1 MMENSGVTLL
11 GYTPIPTDASYTP
24 PQHFDPPPPM
34 DTGVSPA
41 RTSAASLPIPMSVAN
56 MIGAGS
62 PTSAFGATHGIGNGA
77 GEPPPPYGAYS
88 AVEPVVS
95 SHYDS
100 AANPYGGSN
109 YNSHYSP
116 GQAPAASC
124 MTLGPYTPS
133 QASSPAMSITGAEF
147 DDLDLGPGF
156 NVLSHSANP
165 GPPPCSQATAAAAA
179 AVHHHHHMMEPMLP
193 SEVEQPPNKI
203 KKEAAGHTFSSFG
216 GSGKSRYGCGAGGAQ
231 TMPYSADHKSGKR
244 GGRSKYSTRSF
255 PRATSPMFPDQSTPL
270 SSLSRQPSISSLS
283 TSSTSYSA
291 PAKSVRSDPGTYR
304 HEIHTDSAI
313 HSPAN
318 SLLDSPKFNFLGP
331 DGVES
336 PTTTTTQPESASR
349 SCLEVEMPAKY
360 SREIYKLDKKILEL
374 QAKRSKLLEK
384 AKSFGTGPMPHIG
397 REDSIMELHWNG
409 MDKPSDIG
417 KVLLY
422 IFPLGIREFDEPVY
436 EEANSIL
443 RQVGGLYFDLQ
454 RALTNL
460 REICCKG
467 SILTPEI
474 STCFAYI
481 HSLLNVN
488 QRLKLSELAN
498 GIYKI
503 QLDLENG
510 ITDGSVPHAQEF
522 NIALNAANE
531 VLMAAQHITQLY
543 STMQMN
549 LQKVKQRAS
558 DKVANFEQICGK
570 LGIVAGE
577 RKNHIRT
584 VLEGYS
590 SAVESAGRVWQQ
602 YYQVATDT
610 ISTITECIHP
620 S

>member
-1 MMENSGVTLL
+1 MMDDSGVTLL

-24 PQHFDPPPPM
+24 PQHFEPPPPSQCM

-41 RTSAASLPIPMSVAN
+41 QTSAASLPIPMSVAN

-62 PTSAFGATHGIGNGA
+62 PTSAFGATHGIGNG
-77 GEPPPPYGAYS
+77 EPPPYGTYS

-95 SHYDS
+95 SHYES
-100 AANPYGGSN
+100 ANPYGSN
-109 YNSHYSP
+109 YSSHFSP
-116 GQAPAASC
+116 GGGQGQPPSC

-147 DDLDLGPGF
+147 DDLDLGSL
-156 NVLSHSANP
+156 LSHSANP
-165 GPPPCSQATAAAAA
+165 GPPSQA
-179 AVHHHHHMMEPMLP
+179 VCHLMEPMLP
-193 SEVEQPPNKI
+193 EAEPPNKI
-203 KKEAAGHTFSSFG
+203 KKEGHTFSSFG
-216 GSGKSRYGCGAGGAQ
+216 SKSRYGGAQ
-231 TMPYSADHKSGKR
+231 TMPHGDHKQSSKR

-270 SSLSRQPSISSLS
+270 SSISSLSRQPSISSLS
-283 TSSTSYSA
+283 TSSTSA
-291 PAKSVRSDPGTYR
+291 PAKSVRSDPGIYR
-304 HEIHTDSAI
+304 YEIHTDSAI

-318 SLLDSPKFNFLGP
+318 SLLDSPRFNFMGP

-336 PTTTTTQPESASR
+336 PMTTQPENVSR

-436 EEANSIL
+436 EEANAIL

-481 HSLLNVN
+481 HSLLNIN
-488 QRLKLSELAN
+488 QRLKLTELAN
-498 GIYKI
+498 GIYRI

-510 ITDGSVPHAQEF
+510 MSDSSIPHVQEF

-531 VLMAAQHITQLY
+531 VLMSAQRITQLY
-543 STMQMN
+543 PTMQLN

-577 RKNHIRT
+577 RKNQIKT

-610 ISTITECIHP
+610 IRTITECIHP

>member
-1 MMENSGVTLL
+1 MDDSGVKLL
-11 GYTPIPTDASYTP
+11 GYTSIPTDASYTP
-24 PQHFDPPPPM
+24 PQHFELSQCM

-41 RTSAASLPIPMSVAN
+41 RTSAASLPIPMSIAN

-62 PTSAFGATHGIGNGA
+62 PTSAFGTTHCSI
-77 GEPPPPYGAYS
+77 GEPPPYGTYS
-88 AVEPVVS
+88 AVEPVVN

-100 AANPYGGSN
+100 ANPYGSGN
-109 YNSHYSP
+109 YSSHYSP
-116 GQAPAASC
+116 GQPQPPAPANC

-147 DDLDLGPGF
+147 DDLDFGSL
-156 NVLSHSANP
+156 LSNSANP
-165 GPPPCSQATAAAAA
+165 GPA
-179 AVHHHHHMMEPMLP
+179 AVHHHHHHPMMAEPMLP
-193 SEVEQPPNKI
+193 EAEPPNKI
-203 KKEAAGHTFSSFG
+203 KKEGHTAFSSSFG
-216 GSGKSRYGCGAGGAQ
+216 GSKSRYGGAQ
-231 TMPYSADHKSGKR
+231 TMPHAGDHKQPSKR
-244 GGRSKYSTRSF
+244 GGRSKYTRSF

-270 SSLSRQPSISSLS
+270 ASISSLSRQPSISSLS

-318 SLLDSPKFNFLGP
+318 SLLDSPRFNFIGP

-336 PTTTTTQPESASR
+336 PMTIQPGESTSR

-488 QRLKLSELAN
+488 QRLKLTELAN
-498 GIYKI
+498 GIYRI
-503 QLDLENG
+503 QLDLENV
-510 ITDGSVPHAQEF
+510 TSDHDGSVPHVQEF
-522 NIALNAANE
+522 NVALNAANE
-531 VLMAAQHITQLY
+531 VLMSAQHITQLY

-558 DKVANFEQICGK
+558 DKVANFEQMCSK